1 MRKGWTFGI
10 MTTMLCSALVGCNQ
24 MGVKQDPSSAYDQV
38 RDQFSS
44 QPSYAF
50 YGQTKLL
57 TANSANANMVNFS
70 GRKDGDAV
78 YMKVKLSVPDE
89 KRVDTLSLLNQGDR
103 LYAKEGNEQDWRS
116 VGTKD
121 AALQQE
127 LNNWSPIFSFQQMDE
142 MKKNVRTLP
151 DENPDDDLEA
161 IRVTLDSAKLKSWL
175 ATQMREQ
182 TGTGAGSGAGI
193 QSTSDF
199 HHKPKL
205 KLAMALSDGKWK
217 QSHAKQT
224 GPSIQS
230 KEKPDVENI
239 VDQMD
244 VEAEYTIYY
253 NKKSMLP
260 TNLTMSIR
268 SAYDLN
274 DQRVREHCQ
283 VETYLQN
290 YGRVQ
295 PLPSPAEK
303 TIEG

>member
-1 MRKGWTFGI
+1 MRKCWTLCMM
-10 MTTMLCSALVGCNQ
+10 MTVLCTALVGCNQ
-24 MGVKQDPSSAYDQV
+24 MGVKQNPGSTYEQV
-38 RDQFSS
+38 RDHFSA

-50 YGQTKLL
+50 YGRTKLL
-57 TANSANANMVNFS
+57 TANSSNANMVNFS

-89 KRVDTLSLLNQGDR
+89 KRVDTLALLNQGDK
-103 LYAKEGNEQDWRS
+103 LYAKEGNDQNWKNVAS
-116 VGTKD
+116 KD

-127 LNNWSPIFSFQQMDE
+127 MNNWSPIFSFQQMDE
-142 MKKNVRTLP
+142 MKKNVRQLP
-151 DENPDDDLEA
+151 DENPNDDLEA
-161 IRVTLDSAKLKSWL
+161 IRVTLDSAKLKTWL

-182 TGTGAGSGAGI
+182 TGTGSGTSI

-199 HHKPKL
+199 KHKPKL
-205 KLAMALSDGKWK
+205 KLAMALSDGNWK
-217 QSHAKQT
+217 KTHAKQA

-230 KEKPDVENI
+230 RMSPDVNDI

-253 NKKSMLP
+253 NKTSMLP
-260 TNLTMSIR
+260 TSLSMSIR
-268 SAYDLN
+268 SVYDLN
-274 DQRVREHCQ
+274 NQRVHEHSQ

-295 PLPSPAEK
+295 PLPSPADH